1 MKYPFND
8 KNILEQASFS
18 GHLYPGN
25 KQETEIPVVL
35 LMTSYPPREC
45 GIATYSQDL
54 ILALNK
60 QFDHSFEIQV
70 CAFETGLMD
79 YEYPE
84 EVSDVLQT
92 DIPVEY
98 ALLAQRINEN
108 ERICLVLLQ
117 HEFGFFQLTDD
128 TFQKFIQALEKP
140 LITVFHTV
148 LPQPDTF
155 RITTIQQIVGASES
169 VIVMTNHAADVLKNE
184 YAISAGKI
192 EVIPHGTHLVPHLD
206 KVLLKEKYQLTGRKV
221 LATFGLLSSGK
232 GIETTLEAL
241 PKIIKKHPEVV
252 FLILGKT
259 HPAVVRSEGEVYRD
273 LLQSKVTDLKLEDHV
288 IFINKYLSLNDLL
301 EYLQLTD
308 IYLFTSKDPHQ
319 TVSGTFSY
327 ALSCGCPII
336 STPIPHAKE
345 VLNKDTGILID
356 FQNPAQLGK
365 AVENLLGDEAL
376 RNAFSSNS
384 LERIASTSW
393 ENSAIAHAA
402 LFQRSAKKTIEL
414 NYCLPPVNLAHF
426 HKLTTE
432 FGMIQFSRINQP
444 DLNSGYTLDDNS
456 RALIAMCMH
465 YELTQDETSL
475 HAIQTYLNF
484 ISFCQQTTG
493 KFSNYVDIDQQFTTQ
508 NRETNISDSN
518 GRAIWALGYLIS
530 KDDILPQEMRA
541 QASSVLYKTLK
552 RIKQMH
558 SPRTMAFTI
567 KGLYLSNRK
576 NPSSEVSFCI
586 KLLADRL
593 IQIFRHESEPNWPW
607 FESYLTYANS
617 ILPEALLY
625 AWQETGDQ
633 FYKEVAKSSFDFL
646 LSLTFT
652 KTQMK
657 VISNKSWLH
666 KGKQPE
672 KFGEQPIDV
681 AYTILALNH
690 FYEAFEDES
699 YFEKSQ
705 IAFSWF
711 LGNNHLSQII
721 YNPCTGGC
729 YDGLEQKHVN
739 LNQGAESTISYLIA
753 RLSIEKQKKI
763 IRNPVKKNSLL
774 FRETHLKTPLNL

>member
-1 MKYPFND
+1 MKHLFNT
-8 KNILEQASFS
+8 KNRIEQASFQ
-18 GHLYPGN
+18 GHISTGN

-35 LMTSYPPREC
+35 ILSSYPPREC

-60 QFDHSFEIQV
+60 QFDHSFEVQV

-117 HEFGFFQLTDD
+117 HEFGFFQLAGDPLQA
-128 TFQKFIQALEKP
+128 FLQALEKP

-148 LPQPDTF
+148 LPHPDSL
-155 RITTIQQIVGASES
+155 RITTIQQIADASES
-169 VIVMTNHAADVLKNE
+169 IIVMTNHAADVLKNE
-184 YAISAGKI
+184 YVIPANKI

-206 KVLLKEKYQLTGRKV
+206 KELLKEKYQLTSRKV

-232 GIETTLEAL
+232 GIETTLDAL

-259 HPAVVRSEGEVYRD
+259 HPAVVSSEGEVYRD
-273 LLQSKVTDLKLEDHV
+273 LLQSKVTELKLEDHV

-356 FQNPAQLGK
+356 FQNSAQLGK

-402 LFQRSAKKTIEL
+402 LFQRFTEKAIEL
-414 NYCLPPVNLAHF
+414 NYCPPPVNLAHF

-444 DLNSGYTLDDNS
+444 DLNSGYTLDDNA

-475 HAIQTYLNF
+475 NAIQTYLNF

-493 KFSNYVDIDQQFTTQ
+493 KFSNYVDIEQQFTAQ

-518 GRAIWALGYLIS
+518 GRAIWALGFLIS
-530 KDDILPQEMRA
+530 KHDILPQEMCA

-567 KGLYLSNRK
+567 KGLYFSNRE

-593 IQIFRHESEPNWPW
+593 VQIFRHESEPNWPW

-625 AWQETGDQ
+625 AWKETGDQ

-666 KGKQPE
+666 KGKKPE

-681 AYTILALNH
+681 AYTMLALNH
-690 FYEAFEDES
+690 FYEVFGDES
-699 YFEKSQ
+699 YFEKSR
-705 IAFSWF
+705 IAYSWF

-753 RLSIEKQKKI
+753 RLSIENQKKVI
-763 IRNPVKKNSLL
+763 LNPIKRAPLV
-774 FRETHLKTPLNL
+774 FREEDLRTQFNL

>member
-92 DIPVEY
+92 DMPIEY
-98 ALLAQRINEN
+98 ALLAKRINQN

-148 LPQPDTF
+148 LPHPDGF
-155 RITTIQQIVGASES
+155 MKATIRNIALVSGS

-206 KVLLKEKYQLTGRKV
+206 KELLKEKYQLTGRKV

-259 HPAVVRSEGEVYRD
+259 HPAVVSSEGEVYRD

-414 NYCLPPVNLAHF
+414 NYCLPTVNLAHF

>member
-70 CAFETGLMD
+70 CAFEMGLMD

-259 HPAVVRSEGEVYRD
+259 HPAVVSSEGEVYRD

-414 NYCLPPVNLAHF
+414 NYCLPTVNLAHF